1 MGAQFRDAGI
11 DSAALDAKLLILAV
25 TGWSETDLILRAD
38 EALMPAD
45 IDALDGCASR
55 RLSGE
60 PIDHILGYRDFYGR
74 RFHVTKDVLSP
85 RQETEALV
93 ELVLNLSGNL
103 KDPSFLDLGTGSGA
117 IAISLLAERADA
129 TGLAVDVSD
138 AALGIAKDNASR
150 HNVGERLRLACG
162 SWFEPVTGQFDIIVS
177 NPPYIKEL
185 EGREGVHDQADS
197 FEPHLA
203 LYLPDDEYDKWY
215 EVFFSHALNS
225 LKDEGAL
232 MIEGHEDCLLHL
244 KEIALKYFAKVVL
257 KTTTGNNKEE
267 IISIIQNIKG
277 EGMTAGATGMKLA
290 YRHARNNFVTFAF

>member
-177 NPPYIKEL
+177 NPPYITDAAMEVLPL
-185 EGREGVHDQADS
+185 EVSGYDPDIALRGGKDGLAPYHVIAGQASRYLKPGGWVAFEIGYDQG
-197 FEPHLA
+197 
-203 LYLPDDEYDKWY
+203 
-215 EVFFSHALNS
+215 FSVS
-225 LKDEGAL
+225 RILKDNFFQAVQIQQDL
-232 MIEGHEDCLLHL
+232 SGHDRIVFGQ
-244 KEIALKYFAKVVL
+244 KP
-257 KTTTGNNKEE
+257 
-267 IISIIQNIKG
+267 
-277 EGMTAGATGMKLA
+277 
-290 YRHARNNFVTFAF
+290 